1 MKRVWRQLILL
12 CVVVVMFGR
21 ENNAESAENFAAP
34 VPEVFAPGVISN
46 AAHDS
51 APAFTPD
58 GNTVYFSRSNTKL
71 SIILVSHLVQGQWT
85 TPVPAPFSGVWND
98 MEPSISPDGKF
109 LIFVSSRPTTAG
121 GKPIDGHFNKST
133 QAGQGGNLWRA
144 ERTATGWS
152 EPKRL
157 PDAVN
162 RSTSIFAPS
171 VVGDGSVYFMDSN
184 QETGRFQIYRSQWR
198 NGEYQAPAT
207 VGFSDG
213 SSTDVDPAVAPDES
227 FVVFGSGRP
236 PAGKPGPGMDL
247 FIAFRQN
254 GVWGKPIHLGNV
266 INSPT
271 SDAEARLSPDQK
283 TLYFSSERIVPFE
296 QPLSASQAKEFVNDM
311 SWNNGQ
317 YNIWR
322 VPLEPILSRFKDSGS
337 QLASSGLERRS
348 RHSVLAV
355 THSM

>member
-1 MKRVWRQLILL
+1 MWRQLILL
-12 CVVVVMFGR
+12 CLVAVTFGQ
-21 ENNAESAENFAAP
+21 ENNAKNAENFAAP
-34 VPEVFAPGVISN
+34 VPEVFAPGVISS

-58 GNTVYFSRSNTKL
+58 GKTVYFSRGNAKL
-71 SIILVSHLVQGQWT
+71 SVILVSHLVQGQWS
-85 TPVPAPFSGVWND
+85 TPALAPFSGVWND
-98 MEPSISPDGKF
+98 MEAAMSPDGKF
-109 LIFVSSRPTTAG
+109 LVFVSSRPTTAG

-133 QAGQGGNLWRA
+133 QVGGGGNLWRV

-171 VVGDGSVYFMDSN
+171 VVSDGSVYFMDSN

-198 NGEYQAPAT
+198 DGEYQAPAT

-213 SSTDVDPAVAPDES
+213 SSSDVDPAVAPDES

-247 FIAFRQN
+247 FISFSQN
-254 GVWGKPIHLGNV
+254 GVWGKPIHLGDV

-296 QPLSASQAKEFVNDM
+296 QPLSALRSKEFVNDM

-322 VPLEPILSRFKDSGS
+322 VSLEPILAHFKDSGRAN
-337 QLASSGLERRS
+337 Q
-348 RHSVLAV
+348 VF
-355 THSM
+355 

>member
-1 MKRVWRQLILL
+1 MRRRLILL
-12 CVVVVMFGR
+12 CLVAVAFGQ
-21 ENNAESAENFAAP
+21 EKNAESFAAP
-34 VPEVFAPGVISN
+34 VPEVFAPGVISS

-58 GNTVYFSRSNTKL
+58 GKTVYFSRSNTKL
-71 SIILVSHLVQGQWT
+71 SVILVSHLVVSQLEKGQWT
-85 TPVPAPFSGVWND
+85 APTLAPFSGVWND

-121 GKPIDGHFNKST
+121 GKPIDGHYNKST
-133 QAGQGGNLWRA
+133 QPGQGGNLWRV
-144 ERTATGWS
+144 ERTASGWS

-184 QETGRFQIYRSQWR
+184 QDTGRFQIYRSQWR

-213 SSTDVDPAVAPDES
+213 SSSDVDPAVAPDES

-247 FIAFRQN
+247 FIAFRRN
-254 GVWGKPIHLGNV
+254 GVWEKPIHLGNV

-296 QPLSASQAKEFVNDM
+296 QPLSASQSNEFVNDM

-317 YNIWR
+317 YNIWQ
-322 VPLEPILSRFKDSGS
+322 VPLEPILARFGKASLER
-337 QLASSGLERRS
+337 LAS
-348 RHSVLAV
+348 AV
-355 THSM
+355 N

>member
-1 MKRVWRQLILL
+1 MRRVWRQLILL
-12 CVVVVMFGR
+12 CLVAVTFDQ
-21 ENNAESAENFAAP
+21 ENSAESAENFAGSG
-34 VPEVFAPGVISN
+34 PEIFAPGVISS

-58 GNTVYFSRSNTKL
+58 GKTVYFSRGNTKL
-71 SIILVSHLVQGQWT
+71 SVILVSHLVASQHVRGQWS
-85 TPVPAPFSGVWND
+85 TPEPAPFSGVWND
-98 MEPSISPDGKF
+98 MEPSMSPDGKF

-121 GKPIDGHFNKST
+121 GKPIDGHYNKST
-133 QAGQGGNLWRA
+133 QIGQGGNLWRV
-144 ERTATGWS
+144 ERTANGWS

-162 RSTSIFAPS
+162 HSTSIFAPS

-198 NGEYQAPAT
+198 DGEYQVPAT

-213 SSTDVDPAVAPDES
+213 SSSDVDPAVAPDES

-247 FIAFRQN
+247 FIAFRQK
-254 GVWGKPIHLGNV
+254 GEWGKPIHLGNV

-283 TLYFSSERIVPFE
+283 TLYFSSERIIPFE
-296 QPLSASQAKEFVNDM
+296 QPLSVSQSKEFVSDM

-322 VPLEPILSRFKDSGS
+322 VPLEPILTRFRTVV
-337 QLASSGLERRS
+337 ASSQPHL
-348 RHSVLAV
+348 
-355 THSM
+355 

>member
-1 MKRVWRQLILL
+1 MKRVWKQSILL
-12 CVVVVMFGR
+12 CLVAIAFGQ
-21 ENNAESAENFAAP
+21 EKSGENFTASG
-34 VPEVFAPGVISN
+34 PEVFAPGVISS

-58 GNTVYFSRSNTKL
+58 GKTVYFSRSNTKL
-71 SIILVSHLVQGQWT
+71 SMILVSHLVKERWT
-85 TPVPAPFSGVWND
+85 TPAVAPFSGVWND
-98 MEPSISPDGKF
+98 MEPSMAPDGKF

-121 GKPIDGHFNKST
+121 GKPIDGHYNKST
-133 QAGQGGNLWRA
+133 QVGQGGNLWRV
-144 ERTATGWS
+144 ERSATSWS

-171 VVGDGSVYFMDSN
+171 IVADGSVYFMDSN
-184 QETGRFQIYRSQWR
+184 QETGHFQIYRSQWS
-198 NGEYQAPAT
+198 NGEYQAPTT

-213 SSTDVDPAVAPDES
+213 SSQDVDPAVAPDES

-236 PAGKPGPGMDL
+236 PAGKPVGIDL
-247 FIAFRQN
+247 FMAFRRN
-254 GVWGKPIHLGNV
+254 GVWGKPIHLGNT

-283 TLYFSSERIVPFE
+283 ALYFSSERIVSFE
-296 QPLSASQAKEFVNDM
+296 QPLSQSQSKQFVDDM

-322 VPLEPILSRFKDSGS
+322 VPLEPLLSQFKDTELRQEAG
-337 QLASSGLERRS
+337 QQ
-348 RHSVLAV
+348 
-355 THSM
+355 